1 MNYKDILIQLASM
14 TTPYVYDNTVSFL
27 ELDRKL
33 YKIVHEL
40 IVAMQGLSTDY
51 DNLKTYVD
59 DYFKNLNL
67 DTEVQKVINQMVDDG
82 TLAKIIN
89 EELLTEINQN
99 VDKLT
104 SDIESINGSITT
116 INDEIDTANTNI
128 NTNSENIKT
137 LKNKTQI
144 QNATCEENANY
155 ILVNPDF
162 KIEANDVIFIHFN
175 PAIDKSADATLTIN
189 NVAKNVI
196 KEDGSLYKGE
206 DIENKDLILK
216 VASAG
221 LIQIVDIAN
230 LQEQINTTNTN
241 IGDKDTLNTND
252 KSSLV
257 NAINEVNDKSN
268 TNETDI
274 NSIKSF
280 LNLTNQIDINLAEC
294 TVSNGNIDLENSW
307 FNVVTNADKTYM
319 KAYGYI
325 RVENIT
331 VPSINYINV
340 TLPDVGIRPSGNIT
354 VRPCGNTVYSENKA
368 GRYTSMILKT
378 DGTID
383 LHLNG
388 SNNNDTS
395 ILGYFIPFLIYV
407 ENFGD

>member
-1 MNYKDILIQLASM
+1 MKYKDILIQLASM
-14 TTPYVYDNTVSFL
+14 TVPYVYDDEVSFL

-51 DNLKTYVD
+51 DDLKTYVD

-67 DTEVQKVINQMVDDG
+67 ESEVQTIINQMVDDG
-82 TLAKIIN
+82 TLASIIN

-104 SDIESINGSITT
+104 SDIETINSSITT
-116 INDEIDTANTNI
+116 INGEINTANTNI

-144 QNATCEENANY
+144 QNATCEENASY

-162 KIEANDVIFIHFN
+162 KIEANDVIFTHFN
-175 PAIDKSADATLTIN
+175 PAINKSADATLTIN
-189 NVAKNVI
+189 DVAKNVI

-221 LIQIVDIAN
+221 LIQIVDIAD
-230 LQEQINTTNTN
+230 LQEQINVINTD
-241 IGDKDTLNTND
+241 IGDKDSLNTND

-257 NAINEVNDKSN
+257 NAINEVNNKSN
-268 TNETDI
+268 TNKNDI
-274 NSIKSF
+274 NSVKSF
-280 LNLTNQIDINLAEC
+280 LNLNNRMEIDLSEC
-294 TVSNGNIDLENSW
+294 SVSDGNIDLENSY

-331 VPSINYINV
+331 QPINFINI
-340 TLPDVGIRPSGNIT
+340 TLPDVGIRPTENIT

-368 GRYTSMILKT
+368 GRSTTMILKT

-388 SNNNDTS
+388 SNNTEPS
-395 ILGYFIPFLIYV
+395 ILGYFVPFLIYV

>member
-1 MNYKDILIQLASM
+1 MTYKDILIRLASM
-14 TTPYVYDNTVSFL
+14 TIPYVYDDEVSFL

-67 DTEVQKVINQMVDDG
+67 DSEVQTIINQMVDDG

-99 VDKLT
+99 VNKLT
-104 SDIESINGSITT
+104 SDIETINGSITT
-116 INDEIDTANTNI
+116 INQKIDTANTNI

-137 LKNKTQI
+137 LKNKSQI

-155 ILVNPDF
+155 ILTNPDF

-189 NVAKNVI
+189 DVAKNVI

-221 LIQIVDIAN
+221 LIQMVDIAD
-230 LQEQINTTNTN
+230 LQEQINTINTD
-241 IGDKDTLNTND
+241 IGDKDRLNTTN
-252 KSSLV
+252 KNSLV
-257 NAINEVNDKSN
+257 NAINEVD
-268 TNETDI
+268 TDI
-274 NSIKSF
+274 GSIKSF
-280 LNLTNQIDINLAEC
+280 LNLNNIVEIDLSEC
-294 TVSNGNIDLENSW
+294 SVSDGNIDLENSY
-307 FNVVTNADKTYM
+307 FNVVTNKDKTYM

-331 VPSINYINV
+331 QPINFINI
-340 TLPDVGIRPSGNIT
+340 TLPDVGIRPTENIT

-368 GRYTSMILKT
+368 GRSTTMILKT

-388 SNNNDTS
+388 SNNTEPS
-395 ILGYFIPFLIYV
+395 ILGYFVPFLIYV